1 MPTTMPT
8 RHHPLEEIAP
18 ATLVTARE
26 HLEEVVAELRRE
38 PRIAIDTE
46 SNGFYAYQERVCLLQ
61 ISSAREDF
69 IVDPIAV
76 SDISALGELMAAPG
90 IEKVFHA
97 GEYDVLCLKRDCGF
111 TFANLFD
118 TMIAGRLLGA
128 KELGLAAA
136 IRIYFGVTLSK
147 KLQRADWGIRP
158 LSEAHLKYAQL
169 DTHYLLRLSEIL
181 KAQLREKGRAADA
194 AEACAELCE
203 LEPVVRGFDPDG
215 FWRLTG
221 RNRLSGRQLACL
233 REIYLL
239 RERRAKS
246 LDRASFRI
254 MPEELMVRLAAD
266 CPDSEAALAKV
277 RGMTPYLLRKFGGAI
292 LEALERGRAAPP
304 PVEPPRTSL
313 RRSNKERRIFES
325 LRQWR
330 KEAAAREDVEPVVVL
345 DTTALQEIA
354 RACAAEEADPLA
366 SLSELKLSRYGEALR
381 RLLRPKP

>member
-1 MPTTMPT
+1 MTPTAMPA
-8 RHHPLEEIAP
+8 HQPLEEIVP
-18 ATLVTARE
+18 ATLITARE

-69 IVDPIAV
+69 ILDPIAV
-76 SDISALGELMAAPG
+76 PDISALGGLTADPG

-97 GEYDVLCLKRDCGF
+97 GEYDVLCLKRDYDF
-111 TFANLFD
+111 RFAGLFD
-118 TMIAGRLLGA
+118 TMIAQRLLGA

-136 IRIYFGVTLSK
+136 IHRHFGVTLSK

-158 LSEAHLKYAQL
+158 LSEAHLKYAQF
-169 DTHYLLRLSEIL
+169 DTHYLLRLSDIL
-181 KAQLREKGRAADA
+181 KAALREKGREADA
-194 AEACAELCE
+194 VEAFAELCE

-215 FWRLTG
+215 FWRLSG

-233 REIYLL
+233 REVYLM
-239 RERRAKS
+239 RETRAKS
-246 LDRASFRI
+246 LDRAPFRI

-266 CPDSEAALAKV
+266 CPDSEQSLAKV

-292 LEALERGRAAPP
+292 LAALERGRAAPP

-313 RRSNKERRIFES
+313 RRSNKERRLFES

-330 KEAAAREDVEPVVVL
+330 KEAAAAEGVEPVVIL

-354 RACAAEEADPLA
+354 RAGAAGEAEPLA
-366 SLSELKLSRYGEALR
+366 ALSELKLNRYGESLR
-381 RLLRPKP
+381 KLLHPKS

>member
-1 MPTTMPT
+1 MPN

-18 ATLVTARE
+18 ATLITARE

-61 ISSAREDF
+61 ISSAQEDF
-69 IVDPIAV
+69 ILDPIAV
-76 SDISALGELMAAPG
+76 PDISALGGLMADPA

-97 GEYDVLCLKRDCGF
+97 GEYDVLCLKRDYEF
-111 TFANLFD
+111 RFANLFD
-118 TMIAGRLLGA
+118 TMITQRLLGA

-136 IRIYFGVTLSK
+136 IHKYFGVTLSK

-169 DTHYLLRLSEIL
+169 DTHYLLKLSELL
-181 KAQLREKGRAADA
+181 KDALRAKGREADA
-194 AEACAELCE
+194 VEAFAELCE

-215 FWRLTG
+215 FWRLSG

-233 REIYLL
+233 REVYLM
-239 RERRAKS
+239 RETRAKS
-246 LDRASFRI
+246 LDRAPFRI
-254 MPEELMVRLAAD
+254 MPEDLMLRLAAD
-266 CPDSEAALAKV
+266 GPEDEAALSKV
-277 RGMTPYLLRKFGGAI
+277 RGMTPYLLRRFGGA
-292 LEALERGRAAPP
+292 LLDALARGRVAPI

-313 RRSNKERRIFES
+313 RRSNKERRLFES
-325 LRQWR
+325 LRLWR
-330 KEAAAREDVEPVVVL
+330 KEAAAREGVEPVVVL

-354 RACAAEEADPLA
+354 RAAAAEEPDPLA
-366 SLSELKLSRYGEALR
+366 ELSELKRGRYGESLGK
-381 RLLRPKP
+381 LLKPKA

>member
-1 MPTTMPT
+1 MPT

-26 HLEEVVAELRRE
+26 HLEEVVAELRQE

-46 SNGFYAYQERVCLLQ
+46 SNGFYAYQEKVCLLQ
-61 ISSAREDF
+61 ISSEREDY

-76 SDISALGELMAAPG
+76 SDLSALGQIFAAPG

-97 GEYDVLCLKRDCGF
+97 GEYDVLCLKRDYGF
-111 TFANLFD
+111 AFANLFD

-136 IRIYFGVTLSK
+136 IRIYYGVTLSK

-169 DTHYLLRLSEIL
+169 DTHYLLRLSDIL
-181 KAQLREKGRAADA
+181 KTQLREKGRAADA
-194 AEACAELCE
+194 AEACSELCE
-203 LEPVVRGFDPDG
+203 LEPVVRGFDPEG

-233 REIYLL
+233 REVYLL

-246 LDRASFRI
+246 LDRAAFRI

-266 CPDSEAALAKV
+266 CPDSEESLAKV

-330 KEAAAREDVEPVVVL
+330 KEAAAREGVEPVVVL

-354 RACAAEEADPLA
+354 RSCAAEEPDPLA
-366 SLSELKLSRYGEALR
+366 GLSELKLSRYGEALR